1 MKVKLQTQ
9 PYFGFGFLSG
19 LLSVISLWSF
29 GLDVSFGGKNGH
41 DSWELLSRVI
51 YGRDGLHEGVRVCVC
66 VIQAFS
72 WKHCQEAAYKVQ
84 IRVRNDG
91 LDASRFK
98 ARFASSQNNSR
109 TVSIKRGDSGNAVAD
124 LALEYENVKV

>member
-1 MKVKLQTQ
+1 MVQS
-9 PYFGFGFLSG
+9 FGLGFLSG
-19 LLSVISLWSF
+19 LLTVISLWSF
-29 GLDVSFGGKNGH
+29 GLGVSFGGKNGR
-41 DSWELLSRVI
+41 DSWELSSSGKG
-51 YGRDGLHEGVRVCVC
+51 YGRGLYEECARVCA
-66 VIQAFS
+66 IQACS

-98 ARFASSQNNSR
+98 ARFASSQNNAR
-109 TVSIKRGDSGNAVAD
+109 TVSIKRGDSGNVVAD